1 MTGPD
6 FSFKTMDE
14 LKVEIVKDRLLK
26 FNGIKY
32 KAAESLGIHV
42 QSIDNI
48 LEMGEEMADKFNKRF
63 DEQKK
68 KDEAK
73 TDLGREGWT
82 RDPNKGHSVPVPLTP
97 IPGIE
102 TLNAQPFKKNPKP
115 EETEEAVSV
124 PAETPNPAP
133 TSEIPKAGTR
143 RNRKAS

>member
-32 KAAESLGIHV
+32 KAADSLGIHV

-48 LEMGEEMADKFNKRF
+48 LEMGEEMAGKLNKRF

-68 KDEAK
+68 KDDSK
-73 TDLGREGWT
+73 VDLGREGWA
-82 RDPNKGHSVPVPLTP
+82 RDPAKGHSVPVPLTP
-97 IPGIE
+97 VPGIE
-102 TLNAQPFKKNPKP
+102 NLNSQPFNKNPKP
-115 EETEEAVSV
+115 EEMENV
-124 PAETPNPAP
+124 PAETVDTASASAS
-133 TSEIPKAGTR
+133 TKAGTR
-143 RNRKAS
+143 RNRAAS